1 MKKFDT
7 ELLVGILLLCGAGL
21 LVYLS
26 LRLGQVDL
34 FGSQGYTVHAD
45 FSTAGGLQS
54 GATVELSGVEI
65 GRVEA
70 VDLVDY
76 QARVVMKI
84 RDGIVLHEDA
94 QAALKNNGL
103 IGERYV
109 EITPGKAPEKIPP
122 GGQIKKT
129 EAPVDIQ
136 EAIAKFIFG
145 NVEGKGQAEA
155 EEDMLQ

>member
-7 ELLVGILLLCGAGL
+7 ELLVGLLLLCGAGAL
-21 LVYLS
+21 GYLS

-34 FGSQGYTVHAD
+34 FGSEGYVVHAD

-84 RDGIVLHEDA
+84 RDGVVLHEDA
-94 QAALKNNGL
+94 QAALKNKGL

-109 EITPGKAPEKIPP
+109 EVIPGKASGKLAP

-136 EAIAKFIFG
+136 EAIAKLIFG
-145 NVEGKGQAEA
+145 NVEDQKPAET
-155 EEDMLQ
+155 EEDVLQ

>member
-21 LVYLS
+21 LVYFS

-34 FGSQGYTVHAD
+34 FGSQGYTIHAD
-45 FSTAGGLQS
+45 FSAAGGLQS
-54 GATVELSGVEI
+54 GAAVELSGVEI

-70 VDLVDY
+70 IDLVDY
-76 QARVVMKI
+76 QARVVMRI

-94 QAALKNNGL
+94 QAALKNKGL

-109 EITPGKAPEKIPP
+109 EIIPGKAPGKIPP

-145 NVEGKGQAEA
+145 NVEGQKPTETG
-155 EEDMLQ
+155 EDVLQ